1 MDEAWWQVESHFI
14 LCTLCCL
21 SRVCHIIK
29 KTFIL
34 QLSLDYVQVDVKN
47 KKLRKWKLKNFIKLV
62 SAINCKIY
70 VFKGDIHKTLVDV
83 VSSQKNHRNSQ
94 AHEKCLMSR
103 TWTENEWKFNGI
115 YIITAVL
122 HCLPFH
128 AFSSFL
134 SPFPSFSD
142 SSVLNITSTKRDQK
156 DNNSSKCSLFSQDFA
171 YTLMGLGVIKC
182 EEENKL

>member
-1 MDEAWWQVESHFI
+1 MCKWMWK
-14 LCTLCCL
+14 
-21 SRVCHIIK
+21 IK
-29 KTFIL
+29 SWGSGSWRISF
-34 QLSLDYVQVDVKN
+34 
-47 KKLRKWKLKNFIKLV
+47 KLV

-83 VSSQKNHRNSQ
+83 VSSQKKNHRNSQ

-142 SSVLNITSTKRDQK
+142 SSVLNITSTKRDQE

>member
-29 KTFIL
+29 ETFIL
-34 QLSLDYVQVDVKN
+34 QFSLDYMQVDVKN
-47 KKLRKWKLKNFIKLV
+47 KKLRKWKLKNFIKLI
-62 SAINCKIY
+62 SAINYKIY
-70 VFKGDIHKTLVDV
+70 VFKGDIHKTLVNV
-83 VSSQKNHRNSQ
+83 VPSQNKSK

-128 AFSSFL
+128 AFSSFFCL
-134 SPFPSFSD
+134 HFLPFLTHPFLISHP
-142 SSVLNITSTKRDQK
+142 QK
-156 DNNSSKCSLFSQDFA
+156 GIKKTTTAVNAHCFHK
-171 YTLMGLGVIKC
+171 TLHTHLWDM
-182 EEENKL
+182 E